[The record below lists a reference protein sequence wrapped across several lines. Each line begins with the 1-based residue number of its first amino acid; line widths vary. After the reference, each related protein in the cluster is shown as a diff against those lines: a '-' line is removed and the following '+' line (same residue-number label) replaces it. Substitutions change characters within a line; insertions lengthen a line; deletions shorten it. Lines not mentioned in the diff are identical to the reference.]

1 MNHNKAKPDKFR
13 SKEAKKK
20 KKLNYLRQFK
30 TKYKTDLHGK
40 QIEHQTEPS
49 SNFTDQSKTR
59 KNKTK
64 PHQNMKHQNPT
75 KKKNQIKELVQTE
88 NTLK

>member
-20 KKLNYLRQFK
+20 KKKKTQLSQTIQYKIYL
-30 TKYKTDLHGK
+30 HSK
-40 QIEHQTEPS
+40 QIGHQTEPS

-88 NTLK
+88 NT

>member
-49 SNFTDQSKTR
+49 SNFTEPSSNFTDQSKTR

-75 KKKNQIKELVQTE
+75 KKKIR
-88 NTLK
+88 LKN

>member
-13 SKEAKKK
+13 SKEAKK

-88 NTLK
+88 NT

>member
-20 KKLNYLRQFK
+20 TQLSQ
-30 TKYKTDLHGK
+30 TIQYKMDLHSK
-40 QIEHQTEPS
+40 QIGHQTEPS

-64 PHQNMKHQNPT
+64 PNQT
-75 KKKNQIKELVQTE
+75 KPNHT
-88 NTLK
+88 TT